1 MNMLKKLMVLLSL
14 IALSA
19 SVVYATDVVLVSD
32 NSADQTVALEV
43 ANVLNA
49 TVVTTTWGIYDES
62 VIDEVKSLNPD
73 KVIVI
78 GGNLAVVDDYIVTLE
93 NAGLTVERI
102 GGQTRYDT
110 NANITLRFQNEF
122 THAYGNVTICVAH
135 GMDDISLNETMA
147 RVRDGHCLVLLSNG
161 TNLSVE
167 PERLHLRINKVEVI
181 ENPVCPYNHSAV
193 VNRLRNKGLNVAVQN
208 IPEDRVKLM
217 IQNRIR
223 HMEMKIEMLKEQGIN
238 TTELEE
244 KLNEVNELMNQN
256 KYQDAYRIVLQLEG
270 EQMAT
275 IRLQLH
281 AGGHGKMMG
290 NANMSNMGNM
300 GAPMSHQNIG
310 NAGTPANTNAPMN
323 HQYENTTVGN
333 AGAPHINHQNMKNG
347 GMITAQH

>member
-1 MNMLKKLMVLLSL
+1 MLKKLMVLLSL

-19 SVVYATDVVLVSD
+19 SAVSATDVVLVSD
-32 NSADQTVALEV
+32 NCADQTCALEV

-49 TVVTTTWGIYDES
+49 TIVTTTWGIYNES
-62 VIDEVKSLNPD
+62 VIDEIKSLNPD

-78 GGNLAVVDDYIVTLE
+78 GGNLAVVDDYIIALE
-93 NAGLTVERI
+93 NEGLTVERI

-122 THAYGNVTICVAH
+122 AHAYGNATICVAH

-147 RVRDGHCLVLLSNG
+147 RVRDGHCLVVLSNG

-181 ENPVCPYNHSAV
+181 ENPVCPSCNHSAV
-193 VNRLRNKGLNVAVQN
+193 VNGLRNKGLNVAVQN
-208 IPEDRVKLM
+208 IPEDRVKSM

-223 HMEMKIEMLKEQGIN
+223 HMEMKIEMLKGQGIN

-244 KLNEVNELMNQN
+244 QLNEVNALMNQN
-256 KYQDAYRIVLQLEG
+256 KYQDAYRIMIQLEG

-275 IRLQLH
+275 VRLHLQP
-281 AGGHGKMMG
+281 GGHGKMMG
-290 NANMSNMGNM
+290 NNTNMGNM
-300 GAPMSHQNIG
+300 GAPMDHQNVG
-310 NAGTPANTNAPMN
+310 NTGTPANTNAPMN

-333 AGAPHINHQNMKNG
+333 AGAPHINHQNMKV
-347 GMITAQH
+347 ME